1 MPATAY
7 YGAVSEGGRE
17 AGGGGRQGGRGPRL
31 PGSGDQSAFKQ
42 F

>member
-7 YGAVSEGGRE
+7 YSAVSEGGRE
-17 AGGGGRQGGRGPRL
+17 GESQGGRGPRL
-31 PGSGDQSAFKQ
+31 PGSGDQSVFKQ